1 MSDYKILLEIA
12 GYAGSVLVVV
22 SMLMTSVVKLRLI
35 NAAGSVISI
44 IYAAIV
50 GAYPLAAMNFCL
62 VIINTVNLI
71 KLFKSKKDYSII
83 KLNSG
88 DAYLKYFIDS
98 YRDDIARFFPEA
110 DLNSSCSD
118 SYLICRGTE
127 SAGILLGNRKDD
139 VIEVN
144 VDYATPMYRD
154 CSVGRFLYSVL
165 SRSGVRKLSVSSS
178 SELHKGYLRKMGF
191 INSGKA
197 YEKLL

>member
-1 MSDYKILLEIA
+1 MVDSKIILEA
-12 GYAGSVLVVV
+12 VGYIGSAFVVI

-50 GAYPLAAMNFCL
+50 GAYPLAVMNFCL

-83 KLNSG
+83 KVTSG

-98 YRDDIARFFPEA
+98 YRDDIASFFPDA
-110 DLNSSCSD
+110 DIYASYPD
-118 SYLICRGTE
+118 SYIICRGSE
-127 SAGILLGNRKDD
+127 SVGIMLGKEKDGT
-139 VIEVN
+139 VEVR

-154 CSVGRFLYSVL
+154 CSVGKFLYSAL
-165 SRSGVRKLSVSSS
+165 SRSGVRKLSVNSP
-178 SELHKGYLRKMGF
+178 SEMHKVYLKKMGF
-191 INSGKA
+191 INSGIA